1 MALFDIKENTIFT
14 SLFAKAGKGTYEK
27 ALKNKQKS
35 Q

>member
-1 MALFDIKENTIFT
+1 MALFDIKENPIFPT
-14 SLFAKAGKGTYEK
+14 LFAKQGKGTYEK